1 VRESH
6 RRLDTQINRGVAWTA
21 ASQSIV
27 AVADLVSQAW
37 CVAAW
42 IGQTKYGIA
51 MLAVPLYSILDA
63 ISDLGGTSA
72 LIAHDDHTPERLSTL
87 FWFNVFLST
96 ALFALLL
103 VAGPLYGHLQSH
115 PVVGSLLI
123 AYGAKLLLQNFSA
136 VPYALLRKE
145 LRFAEVA
152 KIRTIAYLAESV
164 TRIVF
169 AAKGLEI
176 WAFTLAALSK
186 HVVFAV
192 LFMWR
197 HPFVPKLVFRYSEIA
212 HYVRYGL
219 RSAASQVLYYTYTNV
234 DYPIVGYFFGA
245 DANGLYSL
253 AYWIVLEAVKTI
265 ANVVI
270 DVALP
275 TFARVRDDRERLIAQ
290 FIKLTRLNL
299 IAVLPF
305 VVLIVLVV
313 PEFLQLVYS
322 GGKWSPAQLVI
333 CGQAAR
339 ILCAVG
345 LLRALGFIGPPL
357 LDGIGRPGLTL
368 RYMIVAAIAV
378 PTSFVIGA
386 NLLGDHLNFLSVA
399 VAWAVGYP
407 IAFAGLMYLIATT
420 IQLPIAR
427 YARAS
432 AGIFGCAAAGLALG
446 LTTDYLIVPHA
457 HAGIRLAAIGSAAVA
472 GTFGALAIFE
482 HVTPRSIIASLRG

>member
-1 VRESH
+1 MRESH

-27 AVADLVSQAW
+27 AVADLLSQLI
-37 CVAAW
+37 CVAVW
-42 IGQTKYGIA
+42 IGEAKYGIA
-51 MLAVPLYSILDA
+51 MMAVPLYSILDA

-96 ALFALLL
+96 GLFALLL
-103 VAGPLYGHLQSH
+103 VAGPLYGRLLSH

-152 KIRTIAYLAESV
+152 KIRTVAYLAESI
-164 TRIVF
+164 TRVIL
-169 AAKGLEI
+169 AANGIEI
-176 WAFTLAALSK
+176 WSFTLAALAK
-186 HVVFAV
+186 HVVFAA

-212 HYVRYGL
+212 HYVRFGL
-219 RSAASQVLYYTYTNV
+219 RSAASQVLYYTYTNL
-234 DYPIVGYFFGA
+234 DYPIVAYFFGA
-245 DANGLYSL
+245 VANGIYSL

-275 TFARVRDDRERLIAQ
+275 TFARVRDDRERLVAQ
-290 FIKLTRLNL
+290 FLKLTRLNL

-305 VVLIVLVV
+305 VVLIALVV
-313 PEFLQLVYS
+313 PDFLQLAYT
-322 GGKWSPAQLVI
+322 GDKWSPHQLVI

-357 LDGIGRPGLTL
+357 LDGIGRPELTL
-368 RYMIVAAIAV
+368 RYMILATVAV
-378 PTSFVIGA
+378 VGSFVLGA
-386 NLLGDHLNFLSVA
+386 NLLGDRLGLLSVA
-399 VAWAVGYP
+399 IAWAVGYP
-407 IAFAGLMYLIATT
+407 IAFAGLLWLISTT
-420 IQLPIAR
+420 VDLPIAR

-432 AGIFGCAAAGLALG
+432 LGVFGCAAAGLALG
-446 LTTDYLIVPHA
+446 LAADYLVVPHA
-457 HAGIRLAAIGSAAVA
+457 HAGIRLAVIGAAALA
-472 GTFGALAIFE
+472 GTFGALALFE
-482 HVTPRSIIASLRG
+482 HVTPRTIIASLRG